1 MKKKNIYIL
10 FDDMMR
16 DFIHYC
22 GEMCEEE
29 LVEEMKKY
37 LKQLSKT
44 SKIMVITHNDVSK
57 IKEWF
62 KKNGL
67 IKFVDNIS
75 NPNLVKYFTL
85 LNNPCFF
92 DVD

>member
-1 MKKKNIYIL
+1 MKKKNIYVL
-10 FDDMMR
+10 FDDMVN
-16 DFIHYC
+16 DFINYR

-37 LKQLSKT
+37 LKHLSKT
-44 SKIMVITHNDVSK
+44 SKIMVITHDDVIK
-57 IKEWF
+57 IKKWF
-62 KKNGL
+62 EKNDL
-67 IKFVDNIS
+67 FKFVDNIS
-75 NPNLVKYFTL
+75 NPVQYFAM